1 MAKEQNDDIGMF
13 ARHPLRTMAGAMMV
27 GASLGSGMMAAKNH
41 RYKTPMQKF
50 FDRMNT
56 KT

>member
-41 RYKTPMQKF
+41 RNKTPMQKL